1 MKIITVTYTT
11 TDIFSEQ
18 NQQNIRNVMADL
30 QQQDHPGIQ
39 YTACLCSN
47 NKTFIHTAFFNSD
60 EDQKVLNELPSF
72 KEFQQALKTGGI
84 EIPPKQEMLT
94 LVGASTNIFNL

>member
-11 TDIFSEQ
+11 TDTFSEQ

-30 QQQDHPGIQ
+30 QRQNHPGIH
-39 YTACLCSN
+39 YTASLCSN
-47 NKTFIHTAFFNSD
+47 NKTFIHTAFFNSE
-60 EDQKVLNELPSF
+60 EDQIFLNELPSF
-72 KEFQQALKTGGI
+72 KQFQQGLKTGGL
-84 EIPPKQEMLT
+84 EILPKQELLT